1 MLRRP
6 LLLAVIAA
14 AVLVSACGSSAPD
27 AVDTLDAATNDTIV
41 GVEAPAVTTAAPARI
56 GSIGDAVEV
65 AVGAL
70 AGADAAACDLDR
82 RALEDASELYLV
94 LNGSLP
100 PTQSALVEAQILRE
114 PSARFEITA
123 EGVIV
128 PGPGSPCV

>member
-1 MLRRP
+1 MSC
-6 LLLAVIAA
+6 LLHVDGPQ
-14 AVLVSACGSSAPD
+14 VQGRHRCCVPCTFPDSS
-27 AVDTLDAATNDTIV
+27 LD
-41 GVEAPAVTTAAPARI
+41 ECRC
-56 GSIGDAVEV
+56 IGDAVEV

-94 LNGSLP
+94 LDGSLP